1 MPIAERGR
9 GDGPEPIGRR
19 RLGVLGRVP
28 YYGDDDPVWPHQ
40 GEQLGLRPAERTPNL
55 LPAGP
60 NTQSTPSPRRSD
72 MSDDNSM
79 SWCDVGVAV
88 TSRNS
93 AIGVAAVARYNAL
106 AVGALA
112 LLNAMGVVTF
122 GGVNSMGLVAIG
134 GVNSIGI
141 VSIGG
146 INSIGLVAIGGL
158 NSVGLVA
165 IGGGSVTS
173 LI

>member
-1 MPIAERGR
+1 MAPNPLDGAAASGR
-9 GDGPEPIGRR
+9 LVE
-19 RLGVLGRVP
+19 VP
-28 YYGDDDPVWPHQ
+28 NYGDDDPVWPHQ
-40 GEQLGLRPAERTPNL
+40 GGQLGLRPADRTLNL

-60 NTQSTPSPRRSD
+60 NTQSTPSPKRSD

-88 TSRNS
+88 TSRGS
-93 AIGVAAVARYNAL
+93 AIGVAAAARYNAL

-112 LLNAMGVVTF
+112 LINAMGVVTF

-134 GVNSIGI
+134 GVNSM
-141 VSIGG
+141 
-146 INSIGLVAIGGL
+146 GLVAIGGV
-158 NSVGLVA
+158 NSIGIVSLGGVSSIGLVA